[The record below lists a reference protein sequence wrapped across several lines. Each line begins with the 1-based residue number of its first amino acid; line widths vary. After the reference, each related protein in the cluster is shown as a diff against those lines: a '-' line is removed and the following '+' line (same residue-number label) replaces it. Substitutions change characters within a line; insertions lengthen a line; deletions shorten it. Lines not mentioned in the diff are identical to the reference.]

1 MAYDIMGSWSSVTGP
16 NAPFGTPPSPGDPF
30 GFVQA
35 IDSWR
40 NAGWPS
46 EKLVMGTAFYGRSL
60 TATVNMDTQNPIS
73 QYVPFSPTVP
83 KGGPS
88 DSQEVNFY
96 CNEGSAWSGQ
106 WKWKELRGGP
116 LAAGPISP
124 ASGWTRH
131 WDNQTQTP
139 WLFQPST
146 KTYISYDDVQSLTVK
161 VNYVKSLGLKGV
173 MLWDASYDY
182 NGELINVLNQVRDGV
197 TPTSTASPSAT
208 VTTTMAPSTTI
219 TVPTTMTM
227 TTTTIPTTTTTPVG
241 PCVGVAAWNSAT
253 VYANAGTKVTYG
265 GYLYTNQWW
274 TQNETPSASAWG
286 VWKQGAAC

>member
-1 MAYDIMGSWSSVTGP
+1 MAYDIMGSWSAVTGP
-16 NAPFGTPPSPGDPF
+16 NAPFGSPPSPGEPF

-35 IDSWR
+35 INSWR

-60 TATVNMDTQNPIS
+60 TATVNMDTQNPIT
-73 QYVPFSPTVP
+73 QYAPFSPTVP
-83 KGGPS
+83 KGGPG
-88 DSQEVNFY
+88 DSQEANFH
-96 CNEGSAWSGQ
+96 CNEGSGWSGQ
-106 WKWKELRGGP
+106 WEWKELRGGP
-116 LAAGPISP
+116 LSAGVSSP

-161 VNYVKSLGLKGV
+161 VNHVKSLGLKGV

-182 NGELINVLNQVRDGV
+182 NGELINVLNQVRDGGV
-197 TPTSTASPSAT
+197 TPTSTVSTSVT
-208 VTTTMAPSTTI
+208 ITTT
-219 TVPTTMTM
+219 TVPTTTVP
-227 TTTTIPTTTTTPVG
+227 TTTIPTTTTTPGG
-241 PCVGVAAWNSAT
+241 PCVGVAAWNTAT
-253 VYANAGTKVTYG
+253 VYANANTKVTYG

-274 TQNETPSASAWG
+274 TQGETPSASAWG
-286 VWKQGAAC
+286 VWKQGVAC